1 MTNIVDLQNLL
12 GISDSGDDLRGLPEM
27 LDRSD
32 PCDSAACARPG
43 NDGNGFHSVLVGRGG
58 WGKSPIIV
66 GTGGDSE

>member
-1 MTNIVDLQNLL
+1 MDLQDLL
-12 GISDSGDDLRGLPEM
+12 GISDSGDDWRGLPEM

-32 PCDSAACARPG
+32 RSDSATRARPG
-43 NDGNGFHSVLVGRGG
+43 DGGNGFHSVFVGRGG